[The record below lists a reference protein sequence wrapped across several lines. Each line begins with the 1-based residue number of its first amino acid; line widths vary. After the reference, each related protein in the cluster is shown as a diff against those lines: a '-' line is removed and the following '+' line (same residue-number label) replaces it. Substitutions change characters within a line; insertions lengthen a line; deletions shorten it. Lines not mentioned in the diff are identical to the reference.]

1 MPEVEFTI
9 DTATGE
15 FQMHVQGVAG
25 PACDDVAKLVKD
37 LAGEPGREDVTA
49 EYEPGREEATAEY
62 HLRPR
67 VHSRTDTHIR
77 SKRG

>member
-25 PACDDVAKLVKD
+25 PACDDVANLVKD
-37 LAGEPGREDVTA
+37 LAG
-49 EYEPGREEATAEY
+49 EPGREEATAEY

-77 SKRG
+77 SKHG

>member
-9 DTATGE
+9 NTTTGE
-15 FQMHVQGVAG
+15 LQMHVQGVAG

-37 LAGEPGREDVTA
+37 LAGEPA
-49 EYEPGREEATAEY
+49 HEEATAEY

-67 VHSRTDTHIR
+67 VHNRTDTHIR
-77 SKRG
+77 SKHG

>member
-37 LAGEPGREDVTA
+37 LAGEPGRE
-49 EYEPGREEATAEY
+49 EATAEY
-62 HLRPR
+62 HLAR
-67 VHSRTDTHIR
+67 VHSRSDTHIR

>member
-37 LAGEPGREDVTA
+37 LAGEPGRE
-49 EYEPGREEATAEY
+49 EATAEY
-62 HLRPR
+62 HLRTR

-77 SKRG
+77 SKHG

>member
-1 MPEVEFTI
+1 MPDVEFTI

-15 FQMHVQGVAG
+15 LQMHVHGVAG

-37 LAGEPGREDVTA
+37 LAAERGREA
-49 EYEPGREEATAEY
+49 ATAEY

-77 SKRG
+77 SKPG

>member
-15 FQMHVQGVAG
+15 LQVHVHGVAG

-37 LAGEPGREDVTA
+37 LAGEPGRE
-49 EYEPGREEATAEY
+49 EATAEY
-62 HLRPR
+62 HLQHR
-67 VHSRTDTHIR
+67 VHNRTDTHIR
-77 SKRG
+77 ATHG